1 MKSAYGEIYNEDSFQ
16 GVEVPF
22 ELKYVLDYL
31 MTEEE
36 DLIIDVFD
44 NYEDY
49 KNEEVEMSHYA
60 KDGSDGTDVIVN
72 VANFKNWFTMKFNHR
87 IKAGRISEKTLDFIN
102 NLKEIEKKD
111 DTLTDS
117 EARSILQSIIEGIT
131 EELENNSG
139 DEQTYKTLLLSS
151 KLKLI
156 QFRDNWFDKV
166 V

>member
-1 MKSAYGEIYNEDSFQ
+1 MGKFIMKIVFRE
-16 GVEVPF
+16 
-22 ELKYVLDYL
+22 
-31 MTEEE
+31 TESE

>member
-102 NLKEIEKKD
+102 NLKRLKKKM
-111 DTLTDS
+111 
-117 EARSILQSIIEGIT
+117 IH
-131 EELENNSG
+131 
-139 DEQTYKTLLLSS
+139 
-151 KLKLI
+151 
-156 QFRDNWFDKV
+156 
-166 V
+166 